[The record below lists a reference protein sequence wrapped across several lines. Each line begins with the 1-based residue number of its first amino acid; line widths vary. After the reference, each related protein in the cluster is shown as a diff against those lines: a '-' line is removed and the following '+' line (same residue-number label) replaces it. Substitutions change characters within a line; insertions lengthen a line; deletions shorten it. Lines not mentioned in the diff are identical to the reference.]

1 MRNYLRL
8 ALAGAISASLM
19 GCGPEDVSNIEASDN
34 TNAMS
39 SQEKAS
45 YDKALDGKDGITST
59 GNPYEEINK
68 AEVVDYSNNQT
79 ANLNQRN
86 DYDAASTDNTNN
98 IITDE
103 TKAKGM
109 AMFGAGVDAAVAG
122 INSIDKRQ
130 LEDIKT
136 AALSKVGGAVK
147 GYQEAGNGSSA
158 PVGAVNFDSTWKTE
172 VPSGVRVID
181 GDTVE
186 IKYNDGRQSDRIRLV
201 GIDAPE
207 SSQEYG
213 LQSKTALQSCVD
225 NGNVNIR
232 YQEKDKYGR
241 LLGIVMAGETD
252 CNYVQVQKGA
262 AWHYKQYSKGQ
273 PKGSAQTYAMA
284 ENDARSANMG
294 LWAASQPQEP
304 WLYRRANK

>member
-1 MRNYLRL
+1 MNKYLRL
-8 ALAGAISASLM
+8 TLVSAVLASLI
-19 GCGPEDVSNIEASDN
+19 GCVPEDVSNIETTDN
-34 TNAMS
+34 TSTMNS
-39 SQEKAS
+39 EEKAN
-45 YDKALDGKDGITST
+45 YDKALDGEGGMTAEQK
-59 GNPYEEINK
+59 NPYTDMSNA
-68 AEVVDYSNNQT
+68 AENQDIDYGAE
-79 ANLNQRN
+79 ANGNA
-86 DYDAASTDNTNN
+86 DS

-122 INSIDKRQ
+122 INSIDKKQ

-136 AALSKVGGAVK
+136 AAISKVGGAVK
-147 GYQEAGNGSSA
+147 GYQEAGGAEALSGSA
-158 PVGAVNFDSTWKTE
+158 VGFDSTWKTE
-172 VPSGVRVID
+172 IPAGVRVID

-186 IKYNDGRQSDRIRLV
+186 IKYNDGRKSDRIRLV

-207 SSQEYG
+207 SSQAFG
-213 LQSKTALQSCVD
+213 LESKNALQNCVD

-232 YQEKDKYGR
+232 WQEQDRYGR
-241 LLGIVMAGETD
+241 LLGVVMSGNTD

>member
-1 MRNYLRL
+1 MNNYLRL

-19 GCGPEDVSNIEASDN
+19 GCGPEDVSNIKGVDEQPVANTDGQASESSPIDAESGVAAQQN
-34 TNAMS
+34 NPYTDMS
-39 SQEKAS
+39 SESDVQ
-45 YDKALDGKDGITST
+45 GIDYGAETT
-59 GNPYEEINK
+59 GN
-68 AEVVDYSNNQT
+68 ADS
-79 ANLNQRN
+79 
-86 DYDAASTDNTNN
+86 

>member
-1 MRNYLRL
+1 MNNHLRL
-8 ALAGAISASLM
+8 TLASTVLVSLM
-19 GCGPEDVSNIEASDN
+19 GCVPEDVSNIEATDS
-34 TNAMS
+34 TQEMS
-39 SQEKAS
+39 SEEKAN
-45 YDKALDGKDGITST
+45 YDKALDGSSGMKAGQE
-59 GNPYEEINK
+59 NPYSDMNNNSDAQGI
-68 AEVVDYSNNQT
+68 DYS
-79 ANLNQRN
+79 AEG
-86 DYDAASTDNTNN
+86 SGNTES

-109 AMFGAGVDAAVAG
+109 AMLGAGVDAAVAG
-122 INSIDKRQ
+122 INSIDKKQ

-136 AALSKVGGAVK
+136 AAISKVGGAVK
-147 GYQEAGNGSSA
+147 EYQAAGGNDSTPGGSI
-158 PVGAVNFDSTWKTE
+158 NFDSSWKTE
-172 VPSGVRVID
+172 VPAGVRVID

-186 IKYNDGRQSDRIRLV
+186 IKYNDGRKSDRIRLI

-213 LQSKTALQSCVD
+213 KQSTNTLQKCVD

-232 YQEKDKYGR
+232 WQEQDRYGR
-241 LLGIVMAGETD
+241 LLGIVMSGETD
-252 CNYVQVQKGA
+252 CNHNQVQKGA

-284 ENDARSANMG
+284 ENDARSTNMG
-294 LWAASQPQEP
+294 LWATSQPQEP

>member
-1 MRNYLRL
+1 MNNYLRL

-19 GCGPEDVSNIEASDN
+19 GCGPEDVTNIKAVDEQPVANTDGQASESSPIDAESGVAAQQN
-34 TNAMS
+34 NPYTDMS
-39 SQEKAS
+39 SESDVQ
-45 YDKALDGKDGITST
+45 GIDYGSEAT
-59 GNPYEEINK
+59 GN
-68 AEVVDYSNNQT
+68 ADS
-79 ANLNQRN
+79 
-86 DYDAASTDNTNN
+86 

>member
-1 MRNYLRL
+1 MNKYLRL
-8 ALAGAISASLM
+8 TLVSAVLASLI
-19 GCGPEDVSNIEASDN
+19 GCVPEDVSNIETTDN
-34 TNAMS
+34 TSTMNS
-39 SQEKAS
+39 EEKAN
-45 YDKALDGKDGITST
+45 YDKALDGEGGMTAEQK
-59 GNPYEEINK
+59 NPYTDMSNA
-68 AEVVDYSNNQT
+68 AENQDIDYGAE
-79 ANLNQRN
+79 ANGNA
-86 DYDAASTDNTNN
+86 DS

-122 INSIDKRQ
+122 INSIDKKQ

-136 AALSKVGGAVK
+136 AAISKVGGAVK
-147 GYQEAGNGSSA
+147 GYQEAGGAEALSGSA
-158 PVGAVNFDSTWKTE
+158 VGFDSTWKTE
-172 VPSGVRVID
+172 IPAGVRVID

-186 IKYNDGRQSDRIRLV
+186 IKYNDGRKSDRIRLV

-207 SSQEYG
+207 SSQAFG
-213 LQSKTALQSCVD
+213 LESKNALQNCVD

-232 YQEKDKYGR
+232 WQEQDRYGR
-241 LLGIVMAGETD
+241 LLGVVMSGNTD
-252 CNYVQVQKGA
+252 CNYMQVQKGA

>member
-1 MRNYLRL
+1 MNNYLRL

-19 GCGPEDVSNIEASDN
+19 GCGPEDVTNIKAVDEQPVANTDGQASESSPIDAESGVAAQQN
-34 TNAMS
+34 NPYTDMS
-39 SQEKAS
+39 SESDVQ
-45 YDKALDGKDGITST
+45 GIDYGSEAT
-59 GNPYEEINK
+59 GN
-68 AEVVDYSNNQT
+68 ADS
-79 ANLNQRN
+79 
-86 DYDAASTDNTNN
+86 

-186 IKYNDGRQSDRIRLV
+186 IKYNDGRQSDRIRLG

-207 SSQEYG
+207 SAQEYG

>member
-1 MRNYLRL
+1 MNKHLRL
-8 ALAGAISASLM
+8 TLTSAVLASLI
-19 GCGPEDVSNIEASDN
+19 GCVPEDVSNIDKTDDTS
-34 TNAMS
+34 TMS
-39 SQEKAS
+39 SEEKAN
-45 YDKALDGKDGITST
+45 YDKALDGEGGMTAEQK
-59 GNPYEEINK
+59 NPYTNM
-68 AEVVDYSNNQT
+68 S
-79 ANLNQRN
+79 
-86 DYDAASTDNTNN
+86 DAAENQDIDYGIEANGNGDN

-122 INSIDKRQ
+122 INSIDKKQ

-136 AALSKVGGAVK
+136 AAISKVGGAVK
-147 GYQEAGNGSSA
+147 GYQEAGGDQISSGS
-158 PVGAVNFDSTWKTE
+158 AVNFDSTWKTE
-172 VPSGVRVID
+172 VPAGVRVID

-186 IKYNDGRQSDRIRLV
+186 VKYNDGRKSDRIRLV

-207 SSQEYG
+207 SSQTFGSESKNT
-213 LQSKTALQSCVD
+213 LQNCVD

-232 YQEKDKYGR
+232 WQEQDRYGR
-241 LLGIVMAGETD
+241 LLGIVMSGNTD

-284 ENDARSANMG
+284 ENDARSANLG
-294 LWAASQPQEP
+294 LWATSQPQEP